1 MLKKLLGMGFAA
13 AVFALPAQAVDV
25 AVGARI
31 STLGA
36 GLEAATGINPYLTV
50 RGVINGLNYS
60 QDYTDD
66 DNNEYEGKLKLFTA
80 GALLDVHPFQG
91 VFRLTAGGLYNGFG
105 LKGNTKDA
113 QTFEYETD
121 DFIYRSTDGRAD
133 AKIDFPEF
141 APYLG
146 LGWGR
151 PIKPAGNFWFSF
163 DVGVMLQG
171 SLNADLNLTG
181 TGTATEKANPANT
194 ATVDFA
200 TDPGVQAD
208 LAKYE
213 RELEDEA
220 KDFKYY
226 PVIGLGLG
234 YQFKL

>member
-1 MLKKLLGMGFAA
+1 MLKTGLAMGFAA
-13 AVFALPAQAVDV
+13 LAFTLPAQAVDV

-50 RGVINGLNYS
+50 RGVVNGFNYS
-60 QDYTDD
+60 RDYTDD
-66 DNNEYEGKLKLFTA
+66 DDNEYEGKLKLFTA

-91 VFRLTAGGLYNGFG
+91 VFRVTAGGLINGFS

-121 DFIYRSTDGRAD
+121 DFTYRSTNGRAD
-133 AKIDFPEF
+133 AKIDFPSF

-151 PIKPAGNFWFSF
+151 PIKPDGNFWFSL
-163 DVGVMLQG
+163 DAGVMLQG

-181 TGTATEKANPANT
+181 TGTATENANPANT

-200 TDPGVQAD
+200 TDPNVQAD
-208 LAKYE
+208 LANYE

-226 PVIGLGLG
+226 PVIGLGFG
-234 YQFKL
+234 YKF